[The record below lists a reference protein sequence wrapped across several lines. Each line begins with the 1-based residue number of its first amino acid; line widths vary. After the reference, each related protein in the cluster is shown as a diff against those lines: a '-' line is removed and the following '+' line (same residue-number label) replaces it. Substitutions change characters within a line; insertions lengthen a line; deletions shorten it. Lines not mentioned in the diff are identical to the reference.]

1 MRVGAALLQ
10 TIQKAEQLLS
20 RLEVPPEAVGPVV
33 QERRFRD
40 SFSDGKPGTVD
51 SFLASKDFK
60 SRFEAAVEGTSYRAS
75 EAKKI
80 EKKFDAIYNR
90 DSFESFKRAPVA
102 LKASDLQ
109 RVCIA
114 G

>member
-10 TIQKAEQLLS
+10 TIKNAEQLLS
-20 RLEVPPEAVGPVV
+20 RLEVPPEVVGPVV
-33 QERRFRD
+33 QERRYRD
-40 SFSDGKPGTVD
+40 TFSDGKPRGID
-51 SFLASKDFK
+51 NWLASKDFK
-60 SRFEAAVEGTSYRAS
+60 AHYEAAVEGTSYRAT
-75 EAKKI
+75 EAKKV
-80 EKKFDAIYNR
+80 EKKFEAIYNR
-90 DSFESFKRAPVA
+90 DSFEAFKRAPVA